1 MNMNQSGLIRY
12 VNAENLTYIDSCG
25 VEQISKEIRKF
36 NEHLNIV
43 TNIYII
49 QTYDSIMCE

>member
-1 MNMNQSGLIRY
+1 M
-12 VNAENLTYIDSCG
+12 NAENLTYIDSCG